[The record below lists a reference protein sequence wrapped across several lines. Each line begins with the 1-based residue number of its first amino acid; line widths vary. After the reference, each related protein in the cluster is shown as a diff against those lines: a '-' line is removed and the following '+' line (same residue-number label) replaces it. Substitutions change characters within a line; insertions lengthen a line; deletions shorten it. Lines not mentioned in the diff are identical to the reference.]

1 MRSDDHDEPS
11 TGSNDPSSEADDDGL
26 PVGGRARPARRYLAI
41 GELLETLRPEF
52 PDLTLS
58 KIRFL
63 EQQGLLEP
71 ERTPSGYRKF
81 FSGQVERLWWILDQQ
96 REGYVPLKE
105 IRQRLAAAESAGILS
120 PLSVPPSTV
129 PDPGASVT
137 RLEPRTSALVAPIPI
152 GVQQRGIPSD
162 RDESEDADHDE
173 PHDPSLR
180 HAPKEALGESR
191 HPSSVARRVQ
201 QAFAVISASADH
213 PAQGGADQ
221 STREP
226 GTPSERS
233 VQRSADAPSRQ
244 RAKSGDSSLPPS
256 GDRSARQDSSV
267 PSGSSA
273 SGSSASGSSAS
284 GSSTSAAADSA
295 TTSSQDTPSVSQPK
309 VDTASA
315 RLGSANPLISQY
327 TGASFTFDELVRASG
342 LEPEELRQLESF
354 GLIAGHSVL
363 GALYFDEDA
372 LIAAR
377 AAQKFK
383 AYGIEPRHMRIYRTM
398 ADRESGFLEQIV
410 SPLVHRRQESA
421 RNIAADQLED
431 LIALGTQMRLVA
443 LRRLL
448 RASLDGR

>member
-1 MRSDDHDEPS
+1 MRSDDRNEPPV
-11 TGSNDPSSEADDDGL
+11 GSPEPGADVDDDGL
-26 PVGGRARPARRYLAI
+26 PVGGKARPARRYLAI
-41 GELLETLRPEF
+41 GELLDTLRPEF

-96 REGYVPLKE
+96 RDGYVPLKE
-105 IRQRLAAAESAGILS
+105 IRQRLASAEASGILS
-120 PLSVPPSTV
+120 PLSAPAPVPT
-129 PDPGASVT
+129 DPGAKVT
-137 RLEPRTSALVAPIPI
+137 RLEPRTSALIAPIPLNRA
-152 GVQQRGIPSD
+152 GEASNARSV
-162 RDESEDADHDE
+162 EELEDHDHDE
-173 PHDPSLR
+173 QHDPSLR

-201 QAFAVISASADH
+201 QAFAVISASVEH
-213 PAQGGADQ
+213 PTGGGHEVGQPARSENEGAATRRIETGHAAGAGSAGRGPDRP
-221 STREP
+221 STVAAPARNSA
-226 GTPSERS
+226 GT
-233 VQRSADAPSRQ
+233 
-244 RAKSGDSSLPPS
+244 
-256 GDRSARQDSSV
+256 ARQSPRQMDTSGASEHLAAVSDPGSV
-267 PSGSSA
+267 TPP
-273 SGSSASGSSAS
+273 
-284 GSSTSAAADSA
+284 AAAA
-295 TTSSQDTPSVSQPK
+295 SVSRP
-309 VDTASA
+309 
-315 RLGSANPLISQY
+315 LGSANPLISQY

-354 GLIAGHSVL
+354 GLLAGHAVL
-363 GALYFDEDA
+363 GATYYDEDA

-377 AAQKFK
+377 AAKQFK
-383 AYGIEPRHMRIYRTM
+383 AFGIEPRHMRIYRTM

-410 SPLVHRRQESA
+410 SPLVHRRQDAA
-421 RNIAADQLED
+421 RAVAADQLED

>member
-1 MRSDDHDEPS
+1 MRSEDDETRSGPREHDESP
-11 TGSNDPSSEADDDGL
+11 DDDGL

-41 GELLETLRPEF
+41 GELLDTLRPEF

-96 REGYVPLKE
+96 RDGYVPLKE
-105 IRQRLAAAESAGILS
+105 IRQRLAAAEASGVLSALS
-120 PLSVPPSTV
+120 SPPSAT
-129 PDPGASVT
+129 PDPLASVT
-137 RLEPRTSALVAPIPI
+137 RIEPRPSAAVTVIP
-152 GVQQRGIPSD
+152 VNRAEPSQPSAHD
-162 RDESEDADHDE
+162 LDDTFDTDEVHDDS
-173 PHDPSLR
+173 HDPSLR

-201 QAFAVISASADH
+201 HAFATMSQTGPHPAGSNKRTGPTDSPPNPSTKAAASPSPSPSPSPSASASR
-213 PAQGGADQ
+213 PAVERQTSGSRTVAEDAIA
-221 STREP
+221 TVPPPP
-226 GTPSERS
+226 GPTPTPSTT
-233 VQRSADAPSRQ
+233 
-244 RAKSGDSSLPPS
+244 G
-256 GDRSARQDSSV
+256 
-267 PSGSSA
+267 
-273 SGSSASGSSAS
+273 
-284 GSSTSAAADSA
+284 AAA
-295 TTSSQDTPSVSQPK
+295 
-309 VDTASA
+309 ASA
-315 RLGSANPLISQY
+315 VERPPGSANPLLSQY

-354 GLIAGHSVL
+354 GLVAGHTVL
-363 GALYFDEDA
+363 GAVYFDEDA

-377 AAQKFK
+377 AAQQFK
-383 AYGIEPRHMRIYRTM
+383 AFGIEPRHMRIYRTM

-410 SPLVHRRQESA
+410 SPLVHRRQEA
-421 RNIAADQLED
+421 AKLAAADQLEE